1 MGDFHACVFEGYQG
15 YFSQKTGRVKLGQTI
30 FPDIKLLATLKKTLA
45 SFIKSDFHNDLSCCC
60 KSIS

>member
-30 FPDIKLLATLKKTLA
+30 FPDIKTAIKYLMKK
-45 SFIKSDFHNDLSCCC
+45 
-60 KSIS
+60 